1 MKIELLS
8 RFDLISLDEIN
19 KTKYEKKIGR
29 EYFKWGVKSTQYKF
43 KFDLRK
49 PMNDRQYAFKV

>member
-49 PMNDRQYAFKV
+49 PMNDR